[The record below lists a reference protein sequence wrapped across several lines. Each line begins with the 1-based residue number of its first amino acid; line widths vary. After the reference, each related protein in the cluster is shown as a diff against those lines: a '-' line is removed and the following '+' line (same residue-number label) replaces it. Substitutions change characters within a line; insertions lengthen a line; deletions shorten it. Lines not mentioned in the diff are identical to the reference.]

1 MRIPFW
7 ECEGLLTIHN
17 EYEIDDNF
25 ARIDFDAV
33 HSMLTESY
41 WTPGISKDQI
51 LKGASNSA
59 LCIAA
64 YSNGLLI
71 GFARVVSDRS
81 RFAYLCDVIVHPDH
95 QKRGIGRAMVKHAM
109 LEPDLAPCRW
119 MLATKDA
126 HGVYADLGFTPLKE
140 PERWM
145 TFKPTEFIDPLVNSD
160 ETCC

>member
-1 MRIPFW
+1 M
-7 ECEGLLTIHN
+7 LTIHN
-17 EYEIDDNF
+17 EYELDDAF

-33 HSMLTESY
+33 HSMLAESY
-41 WTPGISKDQI
+41 WSPCITKDKVI
-51 LKGASNSA
+51 KGATNSA
-59 LCIAA
+59 LCIGA
-64 YSNGLLI
+64 YLGGNQVGY
-71 GFARVVSDRS
+71 ARVVSDRS

-95 QKRGIGRAMVKHAM
+95 QRRGIGRAMVKHAM

-126 HGVYADLGFTPLKE
+126 HEVYAALGFSLLKE

-145 TFKPTEFIDPLVNSD
+145 TFKPTEFIDPLSNSD